1 MGTAGPCHAGPP
13 LSRPGDRVFGLR
25 GDTAWRRWLLVEF
38 GLLGPLLVR
47 DGAADLAVSAP
58 RQRVLLAALLLKAGR
73 VVGVDELAEALW
85 ADRPPRNA
93 AGAIHTAVLRLRSTL
108 GPAGAELVLT
118 RPPGYLIDVGD
129 EALDLLRFEVLAG
142 SGQAA
147 AAAGQWEQAAG
158 ALREALGLWRGEP
171 LADVSSPLLRAREVP
186 PLTERH
192 LSVLASRIDADLNLG
207 RHEEVAGELR
217 QLAAAHPLRERFH
230 AQLMLALYRAGRQAE
245 ALGAYQEARR
255 LLAEELG
262 VDPGPE
268 LRRLHQQILE
278 ADPVLMPSRS
288 VTPAQ
293 LPGGVR
299 HFVGRVPELRA
310 LDQLLETPGGPG
322 TVVIS
327 AIDGAAGVGKTALAV
342 RFAHQAAGR
351 FPDGQL
357 YVNLRGFG
365 PSGPPVTAQE
375 AVRGFL
381 DALGVPTVSIP
392 AGLEAQAGLYRS
404 LLAGKRMLIVLDN
417 AADAAHARP
426 LLPGAGGC
434 LVVVTSRRQL
444 TSLVAAEGASLLTLG
459 LLTVGEARDL
469 LARLLGAERI
479 EAEPASAD
487 ELVRLCARLPLALSV
502 VAARAAARP
511 GFPLAALAGELRGAQ
526 SRLDALAAGDAA
538 SDVRAAFSW
547 SYQQLTTPAARMF
560 RLLGLHPGPD
570 ISVPAAASLA
580 GVPPAQARRTLGELA
595 RVHLLTESA
604 PGRFAWHD
612 LLRDYAAEQ
621 ASARDSAAGRHQAAR
636 RALDHYL
643 HTAHSAAVLLNPARG
658 SLDLAP
664 PGPGARPEDIADHGQ
679 ALAWFRAEHRV
690 LLAAITWAAEAGF
703 NDLAWQLPWTTVPFF
718 DSQVF
723 WGDWAA
729 SQRTALAAAQRLGDR
744 RGQARVHRDLGAA
757 CTQQGDYAAAHAH
770 LQSALDLF
778 TELGDH
784 ADQARVHYGL
794 AWALECQGEYR
805 AALGHAFRSLRTF
818 RAAGYRV
825 GEARALNAVGWCEAL
840 LGDYQQAL
848 DHLGQAL
855 RLYRE
860 LGEQLGESTA
870 LDSLGLAHHRLGEY
884 HEAVRC
890 YSRAADLRAE
900 VGNRFRQAETLSCLG
915 DTHQSAGHREA
926 ARDAWLRALA
936 ILDDLRHPDA
946 GRVRVKLA
954 GLDAGPLAAPS
965 EQART

>member
-1 MGTAGPCHAGPP
+1 
-13 LSRPGDRVFGLR
+13 
-25 GDTAWRRWLLVEF
+25 VEF
-38 GLLGPLLVR
+38 GLLGPLLAR
-47 DGAADLAVSAP
+47 DGGSDLIVSAP

-85 ADRPPRNA
+85 ADQPPRNA
-93 AGAIHTAVLRLRSTL
+93 HGAIHTAVQRLRSTL
-108 GPAGAELVLT
+108 GPAGARLVLT

-129 EALDLLRFEVLAG
+129 GELDLLRFEVLVG

-147 AAAGQWEQAAG
+147 AAAGRWELAAG

-192 LSVLASRIDADLNLG
+192 LSVLALRIDADLNLG
-207 RHEEVAGELR
+207 RHDEVAGELR
-217 QLAAAHPLRERFH
+217 QLIAAHPLRERFH
-230 AQLMLALYRAGRQAE
+230 AQLMLALYRAGRQAD

-278 ADPVLMPSRS
+278 ADPGLMPDRP

-293 LPGGVR
+293 LPAAVR
-299 HFVGRVPELRA
+299 HFVGRAPELRA
-310 LDQLLETPGGPG
+310 LEQLLEAPGAAG

-327 AIDGAAGVGKTALAV
+327 AIDGSAGVGKTALAV
-342 RFAHQAAGR
+342 RFAHQAAGQ

-404 LLAGKRMLIVLDN
+404 LLAGRRMLIVLDN
-417 AADAAHARP
+417 ARDAAHVRP

-459 LLTVGEARDL
+459 LLTVGEAREL
-469 LARLLGAERI
+469 LIRLLGAARFA
-479 EAEPASAD
+479 AEPAAAD
-487 ELVRLCARLPLALSV
+487 ELIRLCARLPLALSV

-511 GFPLAALAGELRGAQ
+511 GFPLTALTGELRGAQ

-547 SYQQLTTPAARMF
+547 SYQQLAAPAARMF

-580 GVPPAQARRTLGELA
+580 GVPPVQARRALGELA
-595 RVHLLTESA
+595 RVHLLTEPA
-604 PGRFAWHD
+604 PGRFALHD

-621 ASARDSAAGRHQAAR
+621 AAARDSPAARHRAAR

-643 HTAHSAAVLLNPARG
+643 HTAHAAAVLLNPARG
-658 SLDLAP
+658 SLDLASP
-664 PGPGARPEDIADHGQ
+664 RPGARPEDISDHGQ

-690 LLAAITWAAEAGF
+690 LLAAIAWAPEAGF
-703 NDLAWQLPWTTVPFF
+703 DDLAWQLPWTTVPFF

-723 WGDWAA
+723 WGDWAT
-729 SQRTALAAAQRLGDR
+729 SQHVALAAAQRLGDR

-770 LQSALDLF
+770 LRSALELF
-778 TELGDH
+778 TELGDQ

-794 AWALECQGEYR
+794 AWVLECQGEYR

-818 RAAGYRV
+818 RAAGHRV

-855 RLYRE
+855 QLYRE
-860 LGEQLGESTA
+860 LDEQLGESTA
-870 LDSLGLAHHRLGEY
+870 LDSLGLAHHRLGDY
-884 HEAVRC
+884 AEAVRC

-900 VGNRFRQAETLSCLG
+900 VGNRYRQAETLSCLG
-915 DTHQSAGHREA
+915 DTHQSAGHPEA

-936 ILDDLRHPDA
+936 ILDDLHHPDA
-946 GRVRVKLA
+946 ARVRAKLA
-954 GLDAGPLAAPS
+954 DVDDSPLAAPTG
-965 EQART
+965 QART